1 MNDSSIVKV
10 LGMWY
15 KPKSSIAIAFVNNSI
30 SSNAFTSLCA
40 RFGRKLEDS
49 PYGGAYRL
57 MNKGYRRLS
66 EIAWP
71 VCYEE
76 DAFDLIGEAYGSVD
90 TFFKLLEEQRIAL
103 EAYAHSCMDRRRY
116 MEGMILLLVAKKAI
130 GWGKR
135 FKDEYGNLDVRIKY
149 R

>member
-10 LGMWY
+10 LGIWH
-15 KPKSSIAIAFVNNSI
+15 KPKSGIAIAFVNNSI
-30 SSNAFTSLCA
+30 SPKAFTSVCA

-49 PYGGAYRL
+49 PYGGPYRS

-66 EIAWP
+66 EIAWH

-76 DAFDLIGEAYGSVD
+76 DAFDLIGQAYVSVE
-90 TFFKLLEEQRIAL
+90 TFFKLLEEQRVAL

-116 MEGMILLLVAKKAI
+116 MEGMVLLLVAKSAI
-130 GWGKR
+130 GWAKR
-135 FKDEYGNLDVRIKY
+135 FKDEYRNLDVRIKY